1 MTHAEPHQHGSVYYL
16 RNCIVCAAVLVR
28 SARPS
33 RIQQEAM
40 LEHVT
45 KFWSREEVIRELKNH
60 E

>member
-1 MTHAEPHQHGSVYYL
+1 MTHLESHQHGSVYYL

-33 RIQQEAM
+33 RAQQEAM
-40 LEHVT
+40 LWHVT
-45 KFWSREEVIRELKNH
+45 RFWPREDVIKELRNH